1 MITAIFC
8 MARRRFQTTIRGDQG
23 RECWGWSAFGA
34 GLNARTASAH
44 QPRTGRKRRKAIPSC
59 HVYGLPWIATG
70 RIGFAGAFCSHHAE
84 PPPLG
89 LRVQGRPAGLG
100 QGGGRGLRAGDLRQP
115 TVRQRG
121 TKRVRLPLPTAP
133 AAIADTAPPAGAPLR
148 SRFNRTWERVPA
160 GSGWQ
165 WVSAV
170 GRWLG
175 AKWRWLGAKWR
186 GLAVKWGC
194 RPSQSTDRP
203 RPGRW
208 QPASRSGPPP
218 AGPIKEWH
226 VR

>member
-133 AAIADTAPPAGAPLR
+133 AAITDTAHL
-148 SRFNRTWERVPA
+148 
-160 GSGWQ
+160 
-165 WVSAV
+165 
-170 GRWLG
+170 L
-175 AKWRWLGAKWR
+175 
-186 GLAVKWGC
+186 
-194 RPSQSTDRP
+194 
-203 RPGRW
+203 
-208 QPASRSGPPP
+208 GPPP
-218 AGPIKEWH
+218 KPFQQNMGEGTSRQWLAVGVSSGALAGGKMALAGGQMAWAGGKMGLQTIAKHRSAPTRPLATSVSIRSTTCRPDQR
-226 VR
+226 VAC

>member
-133 AAIADTAPPAGAPLR
+133 AAITDTAHLLGRPSEAVSTEHGRGYQQA
-148 SRFNRTWERVPA
+148 VA
-160 GSGWQ
+160 GSGCQQ
-165 WVSAV
+165 WGV
-170 GRWLG
+170 GWG
-175 AKWRWLGAKWR
+175 QNGVGWGQNGVGWGQNGVGWR
-186 GLAVKWGC
+186 
-194 RPSQSTDRP
+194 
-203 RPGRW
+203 
-208 QPASRSGPPP
+208 
-218 AGPIKEWH
+218 
-226 VR
+226 